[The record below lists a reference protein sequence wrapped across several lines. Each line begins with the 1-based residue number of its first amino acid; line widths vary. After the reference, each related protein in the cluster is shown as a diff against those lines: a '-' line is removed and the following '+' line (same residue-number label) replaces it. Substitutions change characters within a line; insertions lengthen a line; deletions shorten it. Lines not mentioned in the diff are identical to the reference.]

1 MGNRQNLPLST
12 NKKSEK
18 HKPDHLQKKS
28 PATFTEKSLLGQD
41 TLWVTSVMRRKCN
54 SLKTRVVERSGFE
67 PLKGN
72 GLFLNQ

>member
-1 MGNRQNLPLST
+1 MGNRQNLALST
-12 NKKSEK
+12 NKKSKK

-41 TLWVTSVMRRKCN
+41 TLWVTSVMHRKCN
-54 SLKTRVVERSGFE
+54 LLKTRVVERSGFE

-72 GLFLNQ
+72 DLFLNQ